1 MSAINKRC
9 PLFDQFQLQEKQL
22 SLVSKMKIKFTYKS
36 DKGDFDEYFNDEP
49 LWSEGYK

>member
-1 MSAINKRC
+1 
-9 PLFDQFQLQEKQL
+9 
-22 SLVSKMKIKFTYKS
+22 MKTKFTYKS